1 MVEILLILKKND
13 LQNNIELIEEKVK
26 NCQRITIDDAIFL
39 YKNAPLGMLGS
50 MANFIKNKLTGNE
63 VYYNRN
69 IHIEPTN
76 ICLYRCK
83 FCSFS
88 KDENDSL
95 SWNYTQDEIIAIVS
109 SHIKDNIT
117 EIHITGGVFPKR
129 DINWFTELFVKIKKV
144 IPKVH
149 IKAFTAIEL
158 EYLFRISKVSII
170 DGLNKLK
177 NAGLG
182 SLAGGGAEIFD
193 NEIRM
198 KLCPEKGPA
207 KLWLNFHEAAHN
219 QGLSSNATM
228 LYGHVEKY
236 EHRVMHMN
244 ELRELQDRTHGFN
257 AFIPLKFRKQNNFLS
272 YLPEIS
278 VVEDLRNFAVARI
291 FLDNIMHIKSYWP
304 MFGKENASLALH
316 FGADDIDGTIYE
328 TTKIYSL
335 AGSEEQAPVMSPA
348 EINEIITQEGFVPVE
363 RNSLYEK
370 MTND

>member
-1 MVEILLILKKND
+1 MKKKIDIIENKVR
-13 LQNNIELIEEKVK
+13 NNK
-26 NCQRITIDDAIFL
+26 RISTDDALFL
-39 YKNAPLGMLGS
+39 YENVPLGKLGS
-50 MANFIKNKLTGNE
+50 LANFIKNKLTGNE
-63 VYYNRN
+63 VYFNRN

-95 SWNYTQDEIIAIVS
+95 AWNYTHDDIISIVK
-109 SHIKDNIT
+109 SHIKDKIT
-117 EIHITGGVFPKR
+117 EIHITGGVYPKR
-129 DINWFTELFVKIKKV
+129 DINWFTDLFFKIKET
-144 IPKVH
+144 IPQIH

-158 EYLFRISKVSII
+158 EYLFRISNISLEVGLKKLIEA
-170 DGLNKLK
+170 GLN
-177 NAGLG
+177 

-207 KLWLNFHEAAHN
+207 EIWLNIHETAHKL
-219 QGLSSNATM
+219 GLSSNATM
-228 LYGHVEKY
+228 LYGHIENY
-236 EHRVMHMN
+236 QHRVIHIN
-244 ELRELQDRTHGFN
+244 ELRNLQDKTNGFN

-278 VVEDLRNFAVARI
+278 IVEDLRNFAVARI
-291 FLDNIMHIKSYWP
+291 FLDNIKHIKAYWP
-304 MFGKENASLALH
+304 MFGKENARLALH
-316 FGADDIDGTIYE
+316 FGADDFDGTIYE

-335 AGSEEQAPVMSPA
+335 AGSEEQTPVMSPN
-348 EINEIITQEGFVPVE
+348 EINKIIEQEGFVPVE

-370 MTND
+370 CL

>member
-1 MVEILLILKKND
+1 ML
-13 LQNNIELIEEKVK
+13 NNIDIIENKVK
-26 NCQRITIDDAIFL
+26 NNIRITTDDALFL
-39 YKNAPLGMLGS
+39 YENAPLGKLGS

-63 VYYNRN
+63 VYFNRN

-88 KDENDSL
+88 KDESDSL
-95 SWNYTQDEIIAIVS
+95 SWNYSQDEILAIVS
-109 SHIKDNIT
+109 SHIKDKIT

-129 DINWFTELFVKIKKV
+129 EINWFTDLFLKIKY
-144 IPKVH
+144 ILPNVH

-158 EYLFRISKVSII
+158 KYLFRISKVSLVE
-170 DGLNKLK
+170 GLNKLK
-177 NAGLG
+177 DAGLG

-193 NEIRM
+193 DEIRM
-198 KLCPEKGPA
+198 KLCPEKGPSEI
-207 KLWLNFHEAAHN
+207 WLNIHENAHKL
-219 QGLSSNATM
+219 GLSSNATM

-244 ELRELQDRTHGFN
+244 ELRELQDRTKGFN

-278 VVEDLRNFAVARI
+278 VVEDLKNYAVSRI
-291 FLDNIMHIKSYWP
+291 FLDNIKHIKAYWP
-304 MFGKENASLALH
+304 MFGKENARLALH

-335 AGSEEQAPVMSPA
+335 AGSEEQAPVMSPT
-348 EINEIITQEGFVPVE
+348 EITEIITQEGFIPVE

-370 MTND
+370 CL